1 MGSRPP
7 ASSRE
12 RILATA
18 ARLFVERGYHGFSMR
33 EVAEGVGVTKPAL
46 YYHFPDKESLVLAVL
61 LEGVEAL
68 EALLTEAAGAPDLR
82 TRLRTFIAGLLALPP
97 ERRAL
102 MRIARQEI
110 VHLSPGARA
119 RFNRRYREAFL
130 ARVEALLQEGIRRGE
145 LRPAPLSWL
154 ARALLGMLYP
164 FLYREDGGDDPE
176 ALADFLTDLFLEGAR
191 PPGIGRR

>member
-1 MGSRPP
+1 MAHAQTPP
-7 ASSRE
+7 DAPRAAQPSQAAAALVSPESETPRE
-12 RILATA
+12 RTILTDRA
-18 ARLFVERGYHGFSMR
+18 
-33 EVAEGVGVTKPAL
+33 
-46 YYHFPDKESLVLAVL
+46 
-61 LEGVEAL
+61 
-68 EALLTEAAGAPDLR
+68 
-82 TRLRTFIAGLLALPP
+82 I
-97 ERRAL
+97 RRAL

-154 ARALLGMLYP
+154 ARGLLGMLYP

-191 PPGIGRR
+191 PPGVGRR